1 MAPPSETRVVVGID
15 PGTLVTGYGV
25 VSGRGERVKFVACGA
40 IRTRAAD
47 PLALRLHTIHRELL
61 IIFRRH
67 RPEECAVES
76 AFYGKNAQSALK
88 LGHARGVAL
97 LAAVQE
103 GIPTTEYAPRAVKK
117 AIVGNGAASKQQ
129 VQYMVRSL
137 LEIPPHIMRHDA
149 SDALAIAL
157 CHLQRLPTEKRARAK
172 DWASYIALHPER
184 VLR

>member
-1 MAPPSETRVVVGID
+1 VVGID

-25 VSGRGERVKFVACGA
+25 IAGRDGRVKFVACGA

-47 PLALRLHTIHRELL
+47 PLALRLLAIHRELL
-61 IIFRRH
+61 ALFRRH
-67 RPEECAVES
+67 RPDECAVES

-103 GIPTTEYAPRAVKK
+103 GIPTMEYAPRAVKK
-117 AIVGNGAASKQQ
+117 AVVGNGAASKQQ

-137 LEIPPHIMRHDA
+137 LQIAPQAMRHDA

-157 CHLQRLPTEKRARAK
+157 CHLQHAPGKQSGRVR
-172 DWASYIALHPER
+172 DWASFVALHPER